1 MRHVWITGAGRGI
14 GAAIALA
21 FAREGATLSLSGRNL
36 ATLNLQKQILEQACP
51 GVKVHVSVMD
61 LVDAA
66 SVTAAYQANHHALG
80 PVDVLINNAGQAL
93 SQPFAKT
100 DMTLWHQMLNVNL
113 TGTYLCIQATLPDL
127 RTPQP
132 QRSGTLVR
140 LVGMTLEARGV
151 MAPLG
156 ACCEVVGQTGHR
168 VEAEVVGFNDKVLF
182 LMPFTEPTGVG
193 PGDMVRVLSNSS
205 LVKLGPELL
214 GRVIDGRCQPL
225 DGKPDPGCKELLS
238 LLGRPINPM
247 ERGPI
252 NKILDVGVKAINGVL
267 TLGRGQRLG
276 LVAGSG
282 VGKSVLLGMLTR
294 FTKADVVVIG
304 LIGERGREVQA
315 FIQESLGE
323 EGLAKSV
330 VVAAPANVSPVL
342 RLKAT
347 HLTHVIAEYFRD
359 QGKDVLMLC
368 DSLTRV
374 AHAQREIG
382 LAIGEPPTAK
392 GYPPSVFALLPN
404 LIERGGVGRH
414 GHGSI
419 TAIYTVLAEGDDA
432 ADPIVDIARASLDGQ
447 VMLSRKLADSA
458 HYPAIDLTGSISRL
472 MQSLLS
478 NEDLKSANKL
488 RRLWSIYQQNVDLV
502 QVGAYENGSNPELD
516 EAIRLN
522 DRIVSFLRQD
532 MHISQDY
539 ETTRQQLRELL
550 SQ

>member
-1 MRHVWITGAGRGI
+1 MMDF
-14 GAAIALA
+14 AA
-21 FAREGATLSLSGRNL
+21 
-36 ATLNLQKQILEQACP
+36 
-51 GVKVHVSVMD
+51 D
-61 LVDAA
+61 
-66 SVTAAYQANHHALG
+66 
-80 PVDVLINNAGQAL
+80 
-93 SQPFAKT
+93 
-100 DMTLWHQMLNVNL
+100 
-113 TGTYLCIQATLPDL
+113 IQAVLPHL

-156 ACCEVVGQTGHR
+156 ACCEVVGRHGHR
-168 VEAEVVGFNDKVLF
+168 VEAEVVGFNDKILF
-182 LMPFTEPTGVG
+182 LMPFTEPAGVG
-193 PGDMVRVLSNSS
+193 PGDMVRVISNSS
-205 LVKLGPELL
+205 LVSLGPELL

-225 DGKPDPGCKELLS
+225 DGKPPPECKELLS

-276 LVAGSG
+276 LIAGSG

-392 GYPPSVFALLPN
+392 GYPPSVFGLLPN
-404 LIERGGVGRH
+404 LIERAGVGRH

-419 TAIYTVLAEGDDA
+419 TAIYTVLAEGDDGN
-432 ADPIVDIARASLDGQ
+432 DPIVDIARASLDGQ
-447 VMLSRKLADSA
+447 VMLSRKLADAA
-458 HYPAIDLTGSISRL
+458 HYPAIELTGSISRV
-472 MQSLLS
+472 MQNLLS
-478 NEDLKSANKL
+478 PADLKMANRF
-488 RRLWSIYQQNVDLV
+488 RRLWSLYQQNVDLI
-502 QVGAYENGSNPELD
+502 QVGAYQAGSNPEID
-516 EAIRLN
+516 QAIAMREAME
-522 DRIVSFLRQD
+522 DFLRQD
-532 MHISQDY
+532 MYSGVEEDR
-539 ETTRQQLRELL
+539 TRVDLRVLMEL
-550 SQ
+550 

>member
-1 MRHVWITGAGRGI
+1 MMDF
-14 GAAIALA
+14 AADI
-21 FAREGATLSLSGRNL
+21 E
-36 ATLNLQKQILEQACP
+36 
-51 GVKVHVSVMD
+51 
-61 LVDAA
+61 
-66 SVTAAYQANHHALG
+66 
-80 PVDVLINNAGQAL
+80 
-93 SQPFAKT
+93 
-100 DMTLWHQMLNVNL
+100 
-113 TGTYLCIQATLPDL
+113 ATLPDL

-193 PGDMVRVLSNSS
+193 PGDMVRVLSHSS

-252 NKILDVGVKAINGVL
+252 NQILDVGVKAINGVL

-478 NEDLKSANKL
+478 NEDMKSANKL

-502 QVGAYENGSNPELD
+502 QVGAYESGSNPELD

>member
-1 MRHVWITGAGRGI
+1 MID
-14 GAAIALA
+14 
-21 FAREGATLSLSGRNL
+21 FAEEVEQSLSG
-36 ATLNLQKQILEQACP
+36 
-51 GVKVHVSVMD
+51 
-61 LVDAA
+61 
-66 SVTAAYQANHHALG
+66 
-80 PVDVLINNAGQAL
+80 
-93 SQPFAKT
+93 
-100 DMTLWHQMLNVNL
+100 
-113 TGTYLCIQATLPDL
+113 L

-156 ACCEVVGQTGHR
+156 ACCEVVGRHGHR

-182 LMPFTEPTGVG
+182 LMPFTEPAGVG
-193 PGDMVRVLSNSS
+193 PGDMVRVVSNSS
-205 LVKLGPELL
+205 LVSLGPELL

-225 DGKPDPGCKELLS
+225 DGKPAPVCKDLLS

-252 NKILDVGVKAINGVL
+252 NKILDVGVKAINGIL

-276 LVAGSG
+276 LIAGSG

-294 FTKADVVVIG
+294 FTKADIVVIG

-330 VVAAPANVSPVL
+330 VIAAPANVSPVL

-392 GYPPSVFALLPN
+392 GYPPSVFGLLPN

-432 ADPIVDIARASLDGQ
+432 ADPIVDIARASLAGQ

-472 MQSLLS
+472 MQTLLS
-478 NEDLKSANKL
+478 SEDLKLSNKL
-488 RRLWSIYQQNVDLV
+488 RRLWSLYQQNVDLI

-522 DRIVSFLRQD
+522 DRIVNFLRQD

-539 ETTRQQLRELL
+539 EVTRSQLRDLL
-550 SQ
+550 SQS